1 MDVFI
6 SHSSAQLPIAKRVRR
21 SLERHDLDVW
31 IDDSD
36 IRIGALLRDQL
47 SSAIREA
54 QTFVL
59 LWSKAAAKSRWVAAE
74 LLTAFHLDRPIVPC
88 LTDNAPLPQFLTN
101 VLSLDLAK
109 KTRDWPRLLARAVR
123 DARPSQPTAMASQ
136 EPRLAEVA
144 DDLARRQQLVLGALL
159 ERDLGRARRA
169 HKQIERPLAN
179 ARRRWRYDALLLN
192 IAAYQKKNAYML
204 AHWEQLQ
211 AGYTPSDAVLRTSES
226 LFFRSL
232 FLNPSDPSA
241 LNGLASIF
249 ILEHELHAAAFF
261 NERAIRLVEEAG
273 GTYDAALVDRATIQF
288 YLQRQ
293 ASVQSPA

>member
-1 MDVFI
+1 
-6 SHSSAQLPIAKRVRR
+6 
-21 SLERHDLDVW
+21 
-31 IDDSD
+31 
-36 IRIGALLRDQL
+36 
-47 SSAIREA
+47 
-54 QTFVL
+54 
-59 LWSKAAAKSRWVAAE
+59 
-74 LLTAFHLDRPIVPC
+74 
-88 LTDNAPLPQFLTN
+88 
-101 VLSLDLAK
+101 
-109 KTRDWPRLLARAVR
+109 
-123 DARPSQPTAMASQ
+123 MASQ

-159 ERDLGRARRA
+159 ERDLGGARRT

-204 AHWEQLQ
+204 AHWERLQ
-211 AGYTPSDAVLRTSES
+211 AGYTPPDAVLRTSES